1 MHTGCLCIQLGW
13 GLVYEQITAIVRAYD
28 RPWCRIWMM
37 AVIAA
42 MYIHI
47 VEIYYYFYNLYQ
59 QKLVGDWLRL

>member
-1 MHTGCLCIQLGW
+1 
-13 GLVYEQITAIVRAYD
+13 
-28 RPWCRIWMM
+28 MM

-59 QKLVGDWLRL
+59 QKPVQTSW